1 MAEWLDMDE
10 EQYEAALAT
19 SEHGTFYHTRTWA
32 RIVTASFPALEDH
45 SGLLRTSQ
53 GLHAIPLYCWKRAG
67 GLLRTYHS
75 SFPFLYGGPIPS
87 TIEAWEALGKRLRN
101 GIVSARLMG
110 NPFAPEFAI
119 PESTVAQSTAEESTA
134 AQSTAAQ
141 STAAQSTPN
150 VSGAAQST
158 ANVSGA
164 AQSTANV
171 SGAAQSTADESAPRG
186 GGHGA
191 GTSPAIAAGSLGAR
205 TETTHL
211 LDLPDSPDTYWEKVL
226 TTQKRND
233 IRRLTRKGVTV
244 ETSTADEDVR
254 QVYDFYQRRMA
265 TWSQRPGIIYP
276 LELYKKMMS
285 IGGEA
290 VRLYAVRFEGRL
302 IGGTFVC
309 RAYGKVHYHAGYFD
323 DEAKRLRPNV
333 LVQERII
340 RDAIEDGFHRYDFLP
355 SAGIASVE
363 RFKESF
369 GGVRTM
375 FPYWIRLGW
384 LHRLAG
390 RIRSTT

>member
-101 GIVSARLMG
+101 GIVSARLMV

-134 AQSTAAQ
+134 AQST
-141 STAAQSTPN
+141 
-150 VSGAAQST
+150 
-158 ANVSGA
+158 
-164 AQSTANV
+164 
-171 SGAAQSTADESAPRG
+171 AAQSTADESAPRG